1 MAETKN
7 YYYGLGRRKQAIA
20 TVRLYTD
27 GKDITIND
35 MPMHEYLNNATLESR
50 INTVLTEAGFE
61 NKLRVSIHAKGG
73 GKGGQADAAVLGIAR
88 ALIELNADLRPTLKK
103 AGLLTRDPREKER
116 KKYGLKKARR
126 APQFSKR

>member
-1 MAETKN
+1 MADKTN
-7 YYYGLGRRKQAIA
+7 YYYGLGRRKEAIA
-20 TVRLYTD
+20 SVRLYTD
-27 GKDITIND
+27 GKEITVNG
-35 MPMHEYLNNATLESR
+35 MPMMEYFNNATLESR

-61 NKLRVSIHAKGG
+61 NKLRVSIQAKGG
-73 GKGGQADAAVLGIAR
+73 GKGGQADAAVMGIAR
-88 ALIELNADLRPTLKK
+88 ALVELNVDLRPTLKK

>member
-1 MAETKN
+1 M
-7 YYYGLGRRKQAIA
+7 
-20 TVRLYTD
+20 RLYTD
-27 GKDITIND
+27 GKEITING
-35 MPMHEYLNNATLESR
+35 MPMAEYLNNATLESR
-50 INTVLTEAGFE
+50 ITKVLTEAGFE
-61 NKLRVSIHAKGG
+61 NKLRVSIQAKGG

-103 AGLLTRDPREKER
+103 AGLLTRNPREKER

>member
-1 MAETKN
+1 MADTKN
-7 YYYGLGRRKQAIA
+7 YYYGLGRRKEAIVS
-20 TVRLYTD
+20 VRLYTD
-27 GKDITIND
+27 GKEITVNG
-35 MPMHEYLNNATLESR
+35 MPMTEYFNNATLESR
-50 INTVLTEAGFE
+50 ITKVLTEAGFE
-61 NKLRVSIHAKGG
+61 NKLRVSIQAKGG

-103 AGLLTRDPREKER
+103 AGLLSRDPREKER

>member
-1 MAETKN
+1 MADKTN
-7 YYYGLGRRKQAIA
+7 YYYGLGRRKEAIA
-20 TVRLYTD
+20 SVRLYTD
-27 GKDITIND
+27 GKDITVNG
-35 MPMHEYLNNATLESR
+35 MPMIEYFNNATLESR

-61 NKLRVSIHAKGG
+61 NKLRVSIQAKGG
-73 GKGGQADAAVLGIAR
+73 GKGGQADAAVMGIAR
-88 ALIELNADLRPTLKK
+88 ALVELNVDLRPTLKK